1 MSGKGKKGH
10 LTTGSY
16 YSVGVLSRNRK
27 DFIGVFGN
35 QFPVEPIVAALEDVM
50 NVYAAGIT
58 PGQPVGHL
66 K

>member
-1 MSGKGKKGH
+1 
-10 LTTGSY
+10 
-16 YSVGVLSRNRK
+16 VLSRNRK